1 MDTLTMALPGQF
13 IADKRMEQ
21 FRKLAR
27 DQYDC
32 GNKMVSAWCK
42 ASRKAMKREVSITEW
57 KSWERLDGFTDWW
70 NEEFPEFGGVTIS
83 DLRCAEHEFWS
94 GIVEA
99 MSEREAWAFSV
110 FAKAAAAQKAA
121 EQHNNSELDDWL
133 TEPEGKGWFV
143 ETAEAK

>member
-1 MDTLTMALPGQF
+1 MDALTMALTGQF
-13 IADKRMEQ
+13 IADKRMEE

-32 GNKMVSAWCK
+32 GNKMVSKWCK

-57 KSWERLDGFTDWW
+57 KTWERIDGFMEWW
-70 NEEFPEFGGVTIS
+70 NEEFPEFGGVTIA
-83 DLRCAEHEFWS
+83 DLRCAEHEFWN

-99 MSEREAWAFSV
+99 MSEREAWAFGI

-121 EQHNNSELDDWL
+121 EQHNNGELEEWL
-133 TEPEGKGWFV
+133 NEPEGKGWFS
-143 ETAEAK
+143 EAAEAK